1 MAEAK
6 GKEEKPYSEG
16 DAYLYETYVTEDGI
30 EVPPPTRVMGP
41 RRLARYRE
49 DVANYLRAM
58 GRGER
63 PNPVENMGSLANTH
77 DIDPRVLAVQ
87 RRFAALATQGS
98 IKLNANDEEK
108 LHEPEPLTSTMRAL
122 RPEEVKANKPAP
134 AAAPAAP
141 PVPAPQPQPED
152 SLLQDS
158 LHVEADDLT
167 FTSSIPIISPDTS
180 PKMHQYMVRDEPVVE
195 GEDTEIVETEDQ
207 TVSSQARPA
216 TAPQPTVKPV
226 DGKAQQSRHTAD
238 AQSEADENRINVA
251 PVPLNLPSPIRA
263 MDAQGLDLSVL
274 DEKSQ
279 QDSASAQ
286 AGSEAKEQNDTV
298 AAKSSAQHAQ
308 TGALPAQKAAKN
320 GSAKRK
326 PSATGTVPKIPARTG
341 SMPKVSDRT
350 GSTPKVSEQKDAAPK
365 VVNPWNTVRLQ
376 NPMGADSPSQ
386 ASERT
391 GSTPKVSPRTGS
403 VSRVSSSRT
412 GSVPKVPTRTGSM
425 SKVSD
430 RTGST
435 PKVSDRTGSTP
446 KVSERTG
453 ATPKVN
459 TRTGSVSQ
467 VSSSRTGSVP
477 KVPTRTGSMS
487 KVSDRTGS
495 TPKVSE
501 RTGAT
506 PKVNARTGSLSQVK
520 KSDSTPAKSPA
531 TGSTSSVKP
540 SPQNKDAKPVAP
552 SKSKPGFDKAL
563 NDGKNLTSDQ
573 ATELAQRVSA
583 RTEKAMTSSIAKV
596 NAAKSPRRLGNTA
609 SMKQVPATNT
619 DETVSKYESIETSE
633 NKSLS
638 LLSWIVII
646 GCIILAILGVY
657 MFISNQR

>member
-141 PVPAPQPQPED
+141 PAPAPQPQPED

-167 FTSSIPIISPDTS
+167 FTSSIPIISPDNS

-216 TAPQPTVKPV
+216 TAPQPTVKPS
-226 DGKAQQSRHTAD
+226 DSKAQQSRHTAD
-238 AQSEADENRINVA
+238 VQNEADENRINVA

-308 TGALPAQKAAKN
+308 TGVLPAQKAAKN

-386 ASERT
+386 ASDRT

-435 PKVSDRTGSTP
+435 PKVS
-446 KVSERTG
+446 ERTG

-459 TRTGSVSQ
+459 TRTGSV
-467 VSSSRTGSVP
+467 
-477 KVPTRTGSMS
+477 
-487 KVSDRTGS
+487 
-495 TPKVSE
+495 
-501 RTGAT
+501 
-506 PKVNARTGSLSQVK
+506 SQVK

-531 TGSTSSVKP
+531 TGSTSAVKP

-552 SKSKPGFDKAL
+552 SKNKPGFDKAL

>member
-167 FTSSIPIISPDTS
+167 FTSSIPIISPDNS

-435 PKVSDRTGSTP
+435 PKVS
-446 KVSERTG
+446 ERTG

-467 VSSSRTGSVP
+467 V
-477 KVPTRTGSMS
+477 
-487 KVSDRTGS
+487 
-495 TPKVSE
+495 
-501 RTGAT
+501 
-506 PKVNARTGSLSQVK
+506 K
-520 KSDSTPAKSPA
+520 KSDFTPAKSPA
-531 TGSTSSVKP
+531 TGSTSAVKP

-552 SKSKPGFDKAL
+552 SKNKPGFDKAL

-583 RTEKAMTSSIAKV
+583 RTEKAITSSIAKV

>member
-435 PKVSDRTGSTP
+435 PKVS
-446 KVSERTG
+446 
-453 ATPKVN
+453 
-459 TRTGSVSQ
+459 
-467 VSSSRTGSVP
+467 
-477 KVPTRTGSMS
+477 
-487 KVSDRTGS
+487 
-495 TPKVSE
+495 E

>member
-286 AGSEAKEQNDTV
+286 AGSEAKKQNDTV

-326 PSATGTVPKIPARTG
+326 PSATGTVPKIPGRTG

-386 ASERT
+386 ASDRT

-403 VSRVSSSRT
+403 VSR
-412 GSVPKVPTRTGSM
+412 
-425 SKVSD
+425 
-430 RTGST
+430 
-435 PKVSDRTGSTP
+435 
-446 KVSERTG
+446 
-453 ATPKVN
+453 
-459 TRTGSVSQ
+459 

>member
-141 PVPAPQPQPED
+141 PAPAPQPQPED

-167 FTSSIPIISPDTS
+167 FTSSIPIISPDNS

-216 TAPQPTVKPV
+216 TAPQPTVKPS
-226 DGKAQQSRHTAD
+226 DSKAQQSRHTAD

-308 TGALPAQKAAKN
+308 TGALHAQKAAKN

-386 ASERT
+386 ASDRT

-403 VSRVSSSRT
+403 VSR
-412 GSVPKVPTRTGSM
+412 
-425 SKVSD
+425 
-430 RTGST
+430 
-435 PKVSDRTGSTP
+435 
-446 KVSERTG
+446 
-453 ATPKVN
+453 
-459 TRTGSVSQ
+459 

-531 TGSTSSVKP
+531 TGSTSAVKP

-552 SKSKPGFDKAL
+552 SKNKPGFDKAL

>member
-141 PVPAPQPQPED
+141 PAPAPQPQPED

-386 ASERT
+386 ASDRT

-403 VSRVSSSRT
+403 VSR
-412 GSVPKVPTRTGSM
+412 
-425 SKVSD
+425 
-430 RTGST
+430 
-435 PKVSDRTGSTP
+435 
-446 KVSERTG
+446 
-453 ATPKVN
+453 
-459 TRTGSVSQ
+459 

>member
-141 PVPAPQPQPED
+141 PAPAPQPQPED

-167 FTSSIPIISPDTS
+167 FTSSIPIISPDNS

-207 TVSSQARPA
+207 TVSPQARPA
-216 TAPQPTVKPV
+216 TAPQPTVKSS
-226 DGKAQQSRHTAD
+226 DSKAQQSRHTAD

-320 GSAKRK
+320 GSVKRK

-350 GSTPKVSEQKDAAPK
+350 GSTPKVKASEQKDAAPK

-376 NPMGADSPSQ
+376 NPMSADSPSQ

-391 GSTPKVSPRTGS
+391 GSTPKVSP
-403 VSRVSSSRT
+403 
-412 GSVPKVPTRTGSM
+412 
-425 SKVSD
+425 
-430 RTGST
+430 
-435 PKVSDRTGSTP
+435 
-446 KVSERTG
+446 
-453 ATPKVN
+453 
-459 TRTGSVSQ
+459 RTGSVSQ

-477 KVPTRTGSMS
+477 KVPTRTGSMA

-520 KSDSTPAKSPA
+520 KSDSAPAKSPA
-531 TGSTSSVKP
+531 TGSTSAVKP
-540 SPQNKDAKPVAP
+540 SPQSKDAKPVAP
-552 SKSKPGFDKAL
+552 SKNKPGFDKAL

-646 GCIILAILGVY
+646 GCIVLAILGVY

>member
-141 PVPAPQPQPED
+141 PAPAPQPQPED

-167 FTSSIPIISPDTS
+167 FTSSIPIISPDNS

-216 TAPQPTVKPV
+216 TAPQPTVKPS
-226 DGKAQQSRHTAD
+226 DSKAQQSRHTAD

-320 GSAKRK
+320 GSVKRK

-350 GSTPKVSEQKDAAPK
+350 GSTPKVKASEQKDAAPK
-365 VVNPWNTVRLQ
+365 VANPWNTVRLQ
-376 NPMGADSPSQ
+376 NPRSADSPSQ

-391 GSTPKVSPRTGS
+391 GSTPKVSP
-403 VSRVSSSRT
+403 
-412 GSVPKVPTRTGSM
+412 
-425 SKVSD
+425 
-430 RTGST
+430 
-435 PKVSDRTGSTP
+435 
-446 KVSERTG
+446 
-453 ATPKVN
+453 
-459 TRTGSVSQ
+459 RTGSVSQ

-477 KVPTRTGSMS
+477 KVPTRTGSMA

-520 KSDSTPAKSPA
+520 KSDSAPAKSPA
-531 TGSTSSVKP
+531 TGSTSAVKP
-540 SPQNKDAKPVAP
+540 SPQSKDAKPVAP
-552 SKSKPGFDKAL
+552 SKNKPGFDKAL

>member
-141 PVPAPQPQPED
+141 PAPAPQPQPED

-167 FTSSIPIISPDTS
+167 FTSSIPIISPDNS

-207 TVSSQARPA
+207 TVSPQARPA
-216 TAPQPTVKPV
+216 TAPQPTVKPS
-226 DGKAQQSRHTAD
+226 DSKAQQSRHTAD

-350 GSTPKVSEQKDAAPK
+350 GSTPKVKASEQKDAAPK

-376 NPMGADSPSQ
+376 NPMSADLPSQ

-391 GSTPKVSPRTGS
+391 GSTPKVSP
-403 VSRVSSSRT
+403 
-412 GSVPKVPTRTGSM
+412 
-425 SKVSD
+425 
-430 RTGST
+430 
-435 PKVSDRTGSTP
+435 
-446 KVSERTG
+446 
-453 ATPKVN
+453 
-459 TRTGSVSQ
+459 RTGSVSQ

-477 KVPTRTGSMS
+477 KVPTRTGSMA

-520 KSDSTPAKSPA
+520 KSDSAPAKSPA
-531 TGSTSSVKP
+531 TGSTSAVKP
-540 SPQNKDAKPVAP
+540 SPQSKDAKPVAP
-552 SKSKPGFDKAL
+552 SKNKPGFDKAL

-646 GCIILAILGVY
+646 GCIVLAILGVY

>member
-141 PVPAPQPQPED
+141 PAPAPQPQPED

-167 FTSSIPIISPDTS
+167 FTSSIPIISPDNS

-207 TVSSQARPA
+207 TVSSHARPA

-320 GSAKRK
+320 GSVKRK

-365 VVNPWNTVRLQ
+365 VANPWNTVRLQ
-376 NPMGADSPSQ
+376 NPMSADSPSQ

-391 GSTPKVSPRTGS
+391 GSTPKVSP
-403 VSRVSSSRT
+403 
-412 GSVPKVPTRTGSM
+412 
-425 SKVSD
+425 
-430 RTGST
+430 
-435 PKVSDRTGSTP
+435 
-446 KVSERTG
+446 
-453 ATPKVN
+453 
-459 TRTGSVSQ
+459 RTGSVSQ

-477 KVPTRTGSMS
+477 KVPTRTGSMA

-501 RTGAT
+501 RTGVT

-520 KSDSTPAKSPA
+520 KSDSAPAKSPA
-531 TGSTSSVKP
+531 TGSTSAVKP
-540 SPQNKDAKPVAP
+540 SPQSKDAKPVAP
-552 SKSKPGFDKAL
+552 SKNKPGFDKAL

>member
-141 PVPAPQPQPED
+141 PAPAPQPQPED

-167 FTSSIPIISPDTS
+167 FTSSIPIISPDNS

-216 TAPQPTVKPV
+216 TAPQPTVKPS
-226 DGKAQQSRHTAD
+226 DSKAQQSRHTAD

-320 GSAKRK
+320 GSVKRK

-386 ASERT
+386 ASDRT

-412 GSVPKVPTRTGSM
+412 GSM
-425 SKVSD
+425 S
-430 RTGST
+430 
-435 PKVSDRTGSTP
+435 KVSDRTGSTP

-501 RTGAT
+501 RTGAI

-531 TGSTSSVKP
+531 TGSTSAVKP
-540 SPQNKDAKPVAP
+540 SPQHKDAKPVAP
-552 SKSKPGFDKAL
+552 SKNKPGFDKAL

>member
-141 PVPAPQPQPED
+141 PTPAPQPQPED

-167 FTSSIPIISPDTS
+167 FTSSIPIISPDNS

-216 TAPQPTVKPV
+216 TAPQPTVKSS
-226 DGKAQQSRHTAD
+226 DAKAQQSRHTAD

-320 GSAKRK
+320 GSAKRQ

-386 ASERT
+386 ASDRT

-403 VSRVSSSRT
+403 VSR
-412 GSVPKVPTRTGSM
+412 
-425 SKVSD
+425 
-430 RTGST
+430 
-435 PKVSDRTGSTP
+435 
-446 KVSERTG
+446 
-453 ATPKVN
+453 
-459 TRTGSVSQ
+459 

-531 TGSTSSVKP
+531 TGSTSAVKP

-552 SKSKPGFDKAL
+552 SKNKPGFDKAL

>member
-141 PVPAPQPQPED
+141 PTPAPQPQPED

-167 FTSSIPIISPDTS
+167 FTSSIPIISPDNS

-216 TAPQPTVKPV
+216 TAPQPTVKPS
-226 DGKAQQSRHTAD
+226 DSKAQQSRHAAD

-286 AGSEAKEQNDTV
+286 ADSASKAQSDAPV
-298 AAKSSAQHAQ
+298 KSPVQRAQ

-386 ASERT
+386 ASDRT

-403 VSRVSSSRT
+403 VSR
-412 GSVPKVPTRTGSM
+412 
-425 SKVSD
+425 
-430 RTGST
+430 
-435 PKVSDRTGSTP
+435 
-446 KVSERTG
+446 
-453 ATPKVN
+453 
-459 TRTGSVSQ
+459 

-531 TGSTSSVKP
+531 TGSTSAVKP

-552 SKSKPGFDKAL
+552 SKNKPGFDKAL

>member
-141 PVPAPQPQPED
+141 PAPAPQPQPED

-158 LHVEADDLT
+158 LHMEADDLT
-167 FTSSIPIISPDTS
+167 FTSSIPIISPDNS

-216 TAPQPTVKPV
+216 TAPQPTVKPS
-226 DGKAQQSRHTAD
+226 DSKAQQSRHTAD

-386 ASERT
+386 AS
-391 GSTPKVSPRTGS
+391 
-403 VSRVSSSRT
+403 
-412 GSVPKVPTRTGSM
+412 
-425 SKVSD
+425 D
-430 RTGST
+430 
-435 PKVSDRTGSTP
+435 
-446 KVSERTG
+446 
-453 ATPKVN
+453 
-459 TRTGSVSQ
+459 
-467 VSSSRTGSVP
+467 
-477 KVPTRTGSMS
+477 
-487 KVSDRTGS
+487 
-495 TPKVSE
+495 

-520 KSDSTPAKSPA
+520 KSDSTPPKSPA
-531 TGSTSSVKP
+531 TGSTSAVKP

-552 SKSKPGFDKAL
+552 SKNKPGFDKAL

-646 GCIILAILGVY
+646 GCIVLAILGVY

>member
-141 PVPAPQPQPED
+141 PAPAPQPQPED

-167 FTSSIPIISPDTS
+167 FTSSIPIISPDNS

-216 TAPQPTVKPV
+216 TAPQPTVKPS
-226 DGKAQQSRHTAD
+226 DSKAQQSRHTAD

-320 GSAKRK
+320 GSVKRK

-376 NPMGADSPSQ
+376 NPMSADSPSQ

-391 GSTPKVSPRTGS
+391 GSTPKVSP
-403 VSRVSSSRT
+403 
-412 GSVPKVPTRTGSM
+412 
-425 SKVSD
+425 
-430 RTGST
+430 
-435 PKVSDRTGSTP
+435 
-446 KVSERTG
+446 
-453 ATPKVN
+453 
-459 TRTGSVSQ
+459 RTGSVSQ

-506 PKVNARTGSLSQVK
+506 PKVNTRTGSVSQVK

-531 TGSTSSVKP
+531 TGSTSAVKP
-540 SPQNKDAKPVAP
+540 SPQSKDAKPVAP
-552 SKSKPGFDKAL
+552 SKNKPGFDKAL

-573 ATELAQRVSA
+573 ANELAQRVSA

>member
-141 PVPAPQPQPED
+141 PAPAPQPQPED

-167 FTSSIPIISPDTS
+167 FTSSIPIISPDNS

-207 TVSSQARPA
+207 TVSPQARPA
-216 TAPQPTVKPV
+216 TAPQPTVKSS
-226 DGKAQQSRHTAD
+226 DSKAQQSRHTVD

-350 GSTPKVSEQKDAAPK
+350 GSTPKVKASEQKDAAPK

-386 ASERT
+386 ASDRT

-403 VSRVSSSRT
+403 VSR
-412 GSVPKVPTRTGSM
+412 
-425 SKVSD
+425 
-430 RTGST
+430 
-435 PKVSDRTGSTP
+435 
-446 KVSERTG
+446 
-453 ATPKVN
+453 
-459 TRTGSVSQ
+459 

-531 TGSTSSVKP
+531 TGSTSAVKP

-552 SKSKPGFDKAL
+552 SKNKPGFDKAL

>member
-279 QDSASAQ
+279 QDSASAK

-386 ASERT
+386 ASDRT

-403 VSRVSSSRT
+403 VSR
-412 GSVPKVPTRTGSM
+412 
-425 SKVSD
+425 
-430 RTGST
+430 
-435 PKVSDRTGSTP
+435 
-446 KVSERTG
+446 
-453 ATPKVN
+453 
-459 TRTGSVSQ
+459 

>member
-167 FTSSIPIISPDTS
+167 FTSSIPIISPDNS

-216 TAPQPTVKPV
+216 TAPQPTVKSS
-226 DGKAQQSRHTAD
+226 DSKAQQSRHTAD

-386 ASERT
+386 ASDRT

-403 VSRVSSSRT
+403 VSR
-412 GSVPKVPTRTGSM
+412 
-425 SKVSD
+425 
-430 RTGST
+430 
-435 PKVSDRTGSTP
+435 
-446 KVSERTG
+446 
-453 ATPKVN
+453 
-459 TRTGSVSQ
+459 

-520 KSDSTPAKSPA
+520 KSDSTPPKSPA
-531 TGSTSSVKP
+531 TGSTSAVKP

-552 SKSKPGFDKAL
+552 SKNKPGFDKAL

-638 LLSWIVII
+638 LLSWVVII

>member
-386 ASERT
+386 ASDRT

-403 VSRVSSSRT
+403 VSR
-412 GSVPKVPTRTGSM
+412 
-425 SKVSD
+425 
-430 RTGST
+430 
-435 PKVSDRTGSTP
+435 
-446 KVSERTG
+446 
-453 ATPKVN
+453 
-459 TRTGSVSQ
+459 

>member
-286 AGSEAKEQNDTV
+286 AGSEAKEQNDTI

-308 TGALPAQKAAKN
+308 TGALPEQKAAKN

-386 ASERT
+386 ASDRT

-412 GSVPKVPTRTGSM
+412 GSVPKVPTRT
-425 SKVSD
+425 D
-430 RTGST
+430 
-435 PKVSDRTGSTP
+435 
-446 KVSERTG
+446 
-453 ATPKVN
+453 
-459 TRTGSVSQ
+459 
-467 VSSSRTGSVP
+467 
-477 KVPTRTGSMS
+477 SMS

>member
-141 PVPAPQPQPED
+141 PAPAPQPQPED

-167 FTSSIPIISPDTS
+167 FTSSIPIISPDNS

-216 TAPQPTVKPV
+216 TAPQPTVKPS
-226 DGKAQQSRHTAD
+226 DSKAQQSRHTAD
-238 AQSEADENRINVA
+238 AQNEADENRINVA

-386 ASERT
+386 ASDRA

-425 SKVSD
+425 
-430 RTGST
+430 
-435 PKVSDRTGSTP
+435 
-446 KVSERTG
+446 
-453 ATPKVN
+453 A
-459 TRTGSVSQ
+459 
-467 VSSSRTGSVP
+467 
-477 KVPTRTGSMS
+477 

-520 KSDSTPAKSPA
+520 KSDSAPAKSPA
-531 TGSTSSVKP
+531 TGSTSAVKP
-540 SPQNKDAKPVAP
+540 SPQSKDAKPVAP
-552 SKSKPGFDKAL
+552 SKNKPGFDKAL

>member
-141 PVPAPQPQPED
+141 PAPAPQPQPED

-167 FTSSIPIISPDTS
+167 FTSSIPIISPDNS

-350 GSTPKVSEQKDAAPK
+350 GSTPKVKASEKKDTAPK

-376 NPMGADSPSQ
+376 NPMSADSPSQ

-391 GSTPKVSPRTGS
+391 GSTPKVSP
-403 VSRVSSSRT
+403 
-412 GSVPKVPTRTGSM
+412 
-425 SKVSD
+425 
-430 RTGST
+430 
-435 PKVSDRTGSTP
+435 
-446 KVSERTG
+446 
-453 ATPKVN
+453 
-459 TRTGSVSQ
+459 RTGSVSQ

-477 KVPTRTGSMS
+477 KVPTRTGSMA

-520 KSDSTPAKSPA
+520 KSDSAPAKSPA
-531 TGSTSSVKP
+531 TGSTSAVKP
-540 SPQNKDAKPVAP
+540 SPQSKDAKPVAP
-552 SKSKPGFDKAL
+552 SKNKPGFDKAL

-646 GCIILAILGVY
+646 GCIVLAILGVY

>member
-141 PVPAPQPQPED
+141 PAPAPQPQPED

-167 FTSSIPIISPDTS
+167 FTSSIPIISPDNS

-207 TVSSQARPA
+207 TVSAQARPA
-216 TAPQPTVKPV
+216 TAPQPTVKPS
-226 DGKAQQSRHTAD
+226 DSKAQKSRHTAD

-320 GSAKRK
+320 GSVKRK

-350 GSTPKVSEQKDAAPK
+350 GSTPKVKASEQKDAAPK
-365 VVNPWNTVRLQ
+365 VANPWNTVRLQ
-376 NPMGADSPSQ
+376 NPMSADSPSQ

-391 GSTPKVSPRTGS
+391 GSTPKVSP
-403 VSRVSSSRT
+403 
-412 GSVPKVPTRTGSM
+412 
-425 SKVSD
+425 
-430 RTGST
+430 
-435 PKVSDRTGSTP
+435 
-446 KVSERTG
+446 
-453 ATPKVN
+453 
-459 TRTGSVSQ
+459 RTGSVSQ

-506 PKVNARTGSLSQVK
+506 PKVNTRTGSVSQVK

-531 TGSTSSVKP
+531 TGSTSAVKP

-552 SKSKPGFDKAL
+552 SKNKPGFDKAL

>member
-141 PVPAPQPQPED
+141 PAPAPQPQPED

-167 FTSSIPIISPDTS
+167 FTSSIPIISPDNS

-216 TAPQPTVKPV
+216 TAPQPTVKPS
-226 DGKAQQSRHTAD
+226 DSKAQQSRHTAD

-320 GSAKRK
+320 GSVKRK

-350 GSTPKVSEQKDAAPK
+350 GSTPKVKASEQKDAAPK

-376 NPMGADSPSQ
+376 NPMSADSPSQ

-391 GSTPKVSPRTGS
+391 GSTPKVSP
-403 VSRVSSSRT
+403 
-412 GSVPKVPTRTGSM
+412 
-425 SKVSD
+425 
-430 RTGST
+430 
-435 PKVSDRTGSTP
+435 
-446 KVSERTG
+446 
-453 ATPKVN
+453 
-459 TRTGSVSQ
+459 RTGSVSQ

-477 KVPTRTGSMS
+477 KVPTRTGSMA

-501 RTGAT
+501 RTGAI

-520 KSDSTPAKSPA
+520 KSDSAPAKSPA
-531 TGSTSSVKP
+531 TGSTSAVKP
-540 SPQNKDAKPVAP
+540 SPQSKDAKPVAP
-552 SKSKPGFDKAL
+552 SKNKPGFDKAL

>member
-141 PVPAPQPQPED
+141 PAPAPQPQPED

-167 FTSSIPIISPDTS
+167 FTSSIPIISPDNS

-216 TAPQPTVKPV
+216 TAPQPTVKSS
-226 DGKAQQSRHTAD
+226 DSKAQQSRHTAD

-279 QDSASAQ
+279 QDSAS
-286 AGSEAKEQNDTV
+286 SEAKEQNDTV

-341 SMPKVSDRT
+341 SMSKVSDRT

-386 ASERT
+386 ASDRT

-403 VSRVSSSRT
+403 VSR
-412 GSVPKVPTRTGSM
+412 
-425 SKVSD
+425 
-430 RTGST
+430 
-435 PKVSDRTGSTP
+435 
-446 KVSERTG
+446 
-453 ATPKVN
+453 
-459 TRTGSVSQ
+459 

-531 TGSTSSVKP
+531 TGSTSAVKP

-552 SKSKPGFDKAL
+552 SKNKPGFDKAL

>member
-141 PVPAPQPQPED
+141 PTPAPQPQPED

-167 FTSSIPIISPDTS
+167 FTSSIPIISPDNS

-216 TAPQPTVKPV
+216 TAPQPTVKSS
-226 DGKAQQSRHTAD
+226 DAKAQQSRHTAD

-386 ASERT
+386 ASDRT

-412 GSVPKVPTRTGSM
+412 GSVT
-425 SKVSD
+425 
-430 RTGST
+430 
-435 PKVSDRTGSTP
+435 
-446 KVSERTG
+446 
-453 ATPKVN
+453 
-459 TRTGSVSQ
+459 
-467 VSSSRTGSVP
+467 

-520 KSDSTPAKSPA
+520 KSDSTPAKSAA
-531 TGSTSSVKP
+531 TGSTSAVKP
-540 SPQNKDAKPVAP
+540 SPQSKDAKPVAP
-552 SKSKPGFDKAL
+552 SKNKPGFDKAL

>member
-167 FTSSIPIISPDTS
+167 FTSSIPIISPDNS

-195 GEDTEIVETEDQ
+195 GEDTEIVETEEQ

-216 TAPQPTVKPV
+216 TAPQPTVKPS
-226 DGKAQQSRHTAD
+226 DSKAQQSRHTAD

-279 QDSASAQ
+279 QDSAS
-286 AGSEAKEQNDTV
+286 SEAKEQNDTV

-386 ASERT
+386 ASDRT

-435 PKVSDRTGSTP
+435 PKVS
-446 KVSERTG
+446 ERTG

-459 TRTGSVSQ
+459 TRTGSVSR

-520 KSDSTPAKSPA
+520 KSDSTPAKSAA
-531 TGSTSSVKP
+531 TGSTSAVKP
-540 SPQNKDAKPVAP
+540 SPQSKDAKPVAP
-552 SKSKPGFDKAL
+552 SKNKPGFDKAL

>member
-141 PVPAPQPQPED
+141 PAPAPQPQPED

-167 FTSSIPIISPDTS
+167 FTSSIPIISPDNS

-216 TAPQPTVKPV
+216 TAPQPTVKPS
-226 DGKAQQSRHTAD
+226 DSKAQQSRHTAD

-320 GSAKRK
+320 GSVKRK

-350 GSTPKVSEQKDAAPK
+350 GSTPKVKASEQKDAAPK
-365 VVNPWNTVRLQ
+365 VANPWNTVRLQ
-376 NPMGADSPSQ
+376 NPMSADSPSQ

-391 GSTPKVSPRTGS
+391 GSTPKVSP
-403 VSRVSSSRT
+403 
-412 GSVPKVPTRTGSM
+412 
-425 SKVSD
+425 
-430 RTGST
+430 
-435 PKVSDRTGSTP
+435 
-446 KVSERTG
+446 
-453 ATPKVN
+453 
-459 TRTGSVSQ
+459 RTGSVSQ

-477 KVPTRTGSMS
+477 KVPTRTGSMA

-520 KSDSTPAKSPA
+520 KSDSAPAKSPA
-531 TGSTSSVKP
+531 TGSTSAVKP
-540 SPQNKDAKPVAP
+540 SPQSKDAKPVAP
-552 SKSKPGFDKAL
+552 SKNKPGFDKAL

-646 GCIILAILGVY
+646 GCIVLAILGVY

>member
-141 PVPAPQPQPED
+141 PAPAPQPQPED

-167 FTSSIPIISPDTS
+167 FTSSIPIISPDNS

-216 TAPQPTVKPV
+216 TAPQPTVKPS
-226 DGKAQQSRHTAD
+226 DSKAQQSRHTAD
-238 AQSEADENRINVA
+238 AQNEADENRINVA

-320 GSAKRK
+320 GSVKRK

-350 GSTPKVSEQKDAAPK
+350 GSTPKVKASEQKDAAPK

-386 ASERT
+386 ASDRA

-435 PKVSDRTGSTP
+435 PKVS
-446 KVSERTG
+446 ERTG

-459 TRTGSVSQ
+459 TRTGSV
-467 VSSSRTGSVP
+467 
-477 KVPTRTGSMS
+477 
-487 KVSDRTGS
+487 
-495 TPKVSE
+495 
-501 RTGAT
+501 
-506 PKVNARTGSLSQVK
+506 SQVK

-531 TGSTSSVKP
+531 TGSTSAVKP

-552 SKSKPGFDKAL
+552 SKNKPGFDKAL

>member
-167 FTSSIPIISPDTS
+167 FTSSIPIISPDNS

-216 TAPQPTVKPV
+216 TAPQPTVKPS
-226 DGKAQQSRHTAD
+226 DSKAQQSRHTAD

-279 QDSASAQ
+279 QDSAS
-286 AGSEAKEQNDTV
+286 SEAKEQNDTV

-386 ASERT
+386 ASDRT

-403 VSRVSSSRT
+403 VSR
-412 GSVPKVPTRTGSM
+412 
-425 SKVSD
+425 
-430 RTGST
+430 
-435 PKVSDRTGSTP
+435 
-446 KVSERTG
+446 
-453 ATPKVN
+453 
-459 TRTGSVSQ
+459 

-520 KSDSTPAKSPA
+520 KSDSTPAKSAA
-531 TGSTSSVKP
+531 TGSTSAVKP
-540 SPQNKDAKPVAP
+540 SPQSKDAKPVAP
-552 SKSKPGFDKAL
+552 SKNKPGFDKAL

>member
-77 DIDPRVLAVQ
+77 DIDPRVFAVQ

-141 PVPAPQPQPED
+141 PAPAPQPQPED

-167 FTSSIPIISPDTS
+167 FTSSIPIISPDNS

-216 TAPQPTVKPV
+216 TAPQPTVKPS
-226 DGKAQQSRHTAD
+226 DSKAQKSRHTAD

-320 GSAKRK
+320 GSVKRK

-350 GSTPKVSEQKDAAPK
+350 GSTPKVKASEQKDAAPK
-365 VVNPWNTVRLQ
+365 VANPWNTVRLQ
-376 NPMGADSPSQ
+376 NPMSADSPSQ

-391 GSTPKVSPRTGS
+391 GSTPKVSP
-403 VSRVSSSRT
+403 
-412 GSVPKVPTRTGSM
+412 
-425 SKVSD
+425 
-430 RTGST
+430 
-435 PKVSDRTGSTP
+435 
-446 KVSERTG
+446 
-453 ATPKVN
+453 
-459 TRTGSVSQ
+459 RTGSVSQ

-506 PKVNARTGSLSQVK
+506 PKVNTRTGSVSQVK

-531 TGSTSSVKP
+531 TGSTSAVKP

-552 SKSKPGFDKAL
+552 SKNKPGFDKAL

>member
-320 GSAKRK
+320 GSVKRK

-350 GSTPKVSEQKDAAPK
+350 GSTPKVKASEQKDAAPK
-365 VVNPWNTVRLQ
+365 VANPWNTVRLQ
-376 NPMGADSPSQ
+376 NPMSADSPSQ

-391 GSTPKVSPRTGS
+391 GSTPKVSP
-403 VSRVSSSRT
+403 
-412 GSVPKVPTRTGSM
+412 
-425 SKVSD
+425 
-430 RTGST
+430 
-435 PKVSDRTGSTP
+435 
-446 KVSERTG
+446 
-453 ATPKVN
+453 
-459 TRTGSVSQ
+459 RTGSVSQ

-506 PKVNARTGSLSQVK
+506 PKVNTRTGSVSQVK

-531 TGSTSSVKP
+531 TGSTSAVKP

-552 SKSKPGFDKAL
+552 SKNKPGFDKAL

>member
-141 PVPAPQPQPED
+141 PAPAPQPQPED

-216 TAPQPTVKPV
+216 TAPQPTVKSS
-226 DGKAQQSRHTAD
+226 DAKAQQSRHTAD

-320 GSAKRK
+320 GSVKRK

-350 GSTPKVSEQKDAAPK
+350 GSTPKVKASEQKDAAPK
-365 VVNPWNTVRLQ
+365 VANPWNTVRLQ
-376 NPMGADSPSQ
+376 NPMSADSPSQ

-391 GSTPKVSPRTGS
+391 GSTPKVSP
-403 VSRVSSSRT
+403 
-412 GSVPKVPTRTGSM
+412 
-425 SKVSD
+425 
-430 RTGST
+430 
-435 PKVSDRTGSTP
+435 
-446 KVSERTG
+446 
-453 ATPKVN
+453 
-459 TRTGSVSQ
+459 RTGSVSQ

-477 KVPTRTGSMS
+477 KVPTRTGSMA

-520 KSDSTPAKSPA
+520 KSDSAPAKSPT
-531 TGSTSSVKP
+531 TGSTSAVKP
-540 SPQNKDAKPVAP
+540 SPQSKDAKPVAP
-552 SKSKPGFDKAL
+552 SKNKPGFDKAL

-646 GCIILAILGVY
+646 GCIVLAILGVY

>member
-134 AAAPAAP
+134 SAAPAAP
-141 PVPAPQPQPED
+141 PTPAPQPQPED

-167 FTSSIPIISPDTS
+167 FTSSIPIISPDNS

-216 TAPQPTVKPV
+216 TAPQPTVKPS
-226 DGKAQQSRHTAD
+226 DSKAQQSRHTAD

-286 AGSEAKEQNDTV
+286 ADSASKAQSDAPV
-298 AAKSSAQHAQ
+298 KSPVHRAQ

-386 ASERT
+386 ASDRT

-403 VSRVSSSRT
+403 VSR
-412 GSVPKVPTRTGSM
+412 
-425 SKVSD
+425 
-430 RTGST
+430 
-435 PKVSDRTGSTP
+435 
-446 KVSERTG
+446 
-453 ATPKVN
+453 
-459 TRTGSVSQ
+459 

-520 KSDSTPAKSPA
+520 KSDSAPAKSPA
-531 TGSTSSVKP
+531 TGSTSAVKP
-540 SPQNKDAKPVAP
+540 SPQSKDAKPVAP
-552 SKSKPGFDKAL
+552 SKNKPGFDKAL

-646 GCIILAILGVY
+646 GCIVLAILGVY

>member
-141 PVPAPQPQPED
+141 PAPAPQPQPED

-167 FTSSIPIISPDTS
+167 FTSSIPIISPDNS

-216 TAPQPTVKPV
+216 TAPQPTVKPS
-226 DGKAQQSRHTAD
+226 DSKAQQSRHTAD
-238 AQSEADENRINVA
+238 AQNEADENRINVA

-386 ASERT
+386 ASDRA

-403 VSRVSSSRT
+403 VSR
-412 GSVPKVPTRTGSM
+412 
-425 SKVSD
+425 
-430 RTGST
+430 
-435 PKVSDRTGSTP
+435 
-446 KVSERTG
+446 
-453 ATPKVN
+453 
-459 TRTGSVSQ
+459 

-531 TGSTSSVKP
+531 TGSTSAVKP

-552 SKSKPGFDKAL
+552 SKNKPGFDKAL

>member
-141 PVPAPQPQPED
+141 PAPAPQPQPED

-167 FTSSIPIISPDTS
+167 FTSSIPIISPDNS

-216 TAPQPTVKPV
+216 TAPQPTVKPS
-226 DGKAQQSRHTAD
+226 DSKAQKSRHTAD

-320 GSAKRK
+320 GSVKRK

-350 GSTPKVSEQKDAAPK
+350 GSTPKVKASEQKDAAPK
-365 VVNPWNTVRLQ
+365 VANPWNTVRLQ
-376 NPMGADSPSQ
+376 NPMSADSPSQ

-391 GSTPKVSPRTGS
+391 GSTPKVSP
-403 VSRVSSSRT
+403 
-412 GSVPKVPTRTGSM
+412 
-425 SKVSD
+425 
-430 RTGST
+430 
-435 PKVSDRTGSTP
+435 
-446 KVSERTG
+446 
-453 ATPKVN
+453 
-459 TRTGSVSQ
+459 RTGSVSQ

-477 KVPTRTGSMS
+477 KVPTRTGSMA

-520 KSDSTPAKSPA
+520 KSDSAPAKSPA
-531 TGSTSSVKP
+531 TGSTSAVKP

-552 SKSKPGFDKAL
+552 SKNKPGFDKAL

>member
-167 FTSSIPIISPDTS
+167 FTSSIPIISPDNS

-195 GEDTEIVETEDQ
+195 GEDTEIVETEEQ

-216 TAPQPTVKPV
+216 TAPQPTVKPS
-226 DGKAQQSRHTAD
+226 DSKAQQSRHTAD
-238 AQSEADENRINVA
+238 AQADENRINVA

-386 ASERT
+386 ASDRT

-403 VSRVSSSRT
+403 VSR
-412 GSVPKVPTRTGSM
+412 
-425 SKVSD
+425 
-430 RTGST
+430 
-435 PKVSDRTGSTP
+435 
-446 KVSERTG
+446 
-453 ATPKVN
+453 
-459 TRTGSVSQ
+459 

-531 TGSTSSVKP
+531 TGSTSAVKP

-552 SKSKPGFDKAL
+552 SKNKPGFDKAL

>member
-141 PVPAPQPQPED
+141 PAPAPQPQPED

-167 FTSSIPIISPDTS
+167 FTSSIPIISPDNS

-216 TAPQPTVKPV
+216 TAPQPTVKPS
-226 DGKAQQSRHTAD
+226 DSKAQQSRHTAD

-403 VSRVSSSRT
+403 VS
-412 GSVPKVPTRTGSM
+412 
-425 SKVSD
+425 
-430 RTGST
+430 
-435 PKVSDRTGSTP
+435 
-446 KVSERTG
+446 
-453 ATPKVN
+453 
-459 TRTGSVSQ
+459 Q

-477 KVPTRTGSMS
+477 KVPTRTGSMA

-520 KSDSTPAKSPA
+520 KSDSAPAKSPA
-531 TGSTSSVKP
+531 TGSTSAVKP
-540 SPQNKDAKPVAP
+540 SPQSKDAKPVAP

>member
-167 FTSSIPIISPDTS
+167 FTSSIPIISPDNS

-216 TAPQPTVKPV
+216 TAPQPTVKPS
-226 DGKAQQSRHTAD
+226 DSKAQQSRHTAD

-386 ASERT
+386 ASDRT

-403 VSRVSSSRT
+403 VSR
-412 GSVPKVPTRTGSM
+412 
-425 SKVSD
+425 
-430 RTGST
+430 
-435 PKVSDRTGSTP
+435 
-446 KVSERTG
+446 
-453 ATPKVN
+453 
-459 TRTGSVSQ
+459 

-531 TGSTSSVKP
+531 TGSTSAVKP

-552 SKSKPGFDKAL
+552 SKNKPGFDKAL